1 MRRIVQIICLLFLIA
16 WLIPKV
22 FFIRIQPWEIGVR
35 RSLTGGIVENDY
47 EFGYQFRLPFFH
59 SYYRLPGTLQ
69 YLTYSSENSADAE
82 ALEIRTSQNNVIFVD
97 VSIPWR
103 IKNGEGWRIIR
114 EGFGDSYPE
123 KVRSTSTGILRE
135 TLADLTN
142 LDIQD
147 TDKRQATASAILP
160 RLNTQL
166 ERYHIQADH
175 VVIRAIRFR
184 KEYEQKLQD
193 KQYYSVQGRL
203 DEAKRKQSVAVQ
215 ETDTLE
221 KTIDKEIALAREDWN
236 QKIEEL
242 KTTYEL
248 QIAEFKAQ
256 AVQYDR
262 KRRSEGDAFYS
273 ELKAE
278 GDLAEAKA
286 EALGESLK
294 AKALATRAGKTFSAI
309 TAASN
314 FELGDITLNSNNPDF
329 FKNFASMKSW
339 REFFLG
345 E

>member
-1 MRRIVQIICLLFLIA
+1 MRRVIQTACIVFLVA
-16 WLIPKV
+16 WLIPKF
-22 FFIRIQPWEIGVR
+22 FFIQIQPWEIGVR
-35 RSLTGGIVENDY
+35 RSLTGGIGERDY
-47 EFGYQFRLPFFH
+47 DFGYQFRLPFFH
-59 SYYRLPGTLQ
+59 SYYRLPRTLQ
-69 YLTYSSENSADAE
+69 YLNYAGSGAADVD

-103 IKNGEGWRIIR
+103 IKTDEAWMIIR

-147 TDKRQATASAILP
+147 TDKRQATAAAILP
-160 RLNTQL
+160 KLNTQL
-166 ERYHIQADH
+166 ARYHIEADH

-184 KEYEQKLQD
+184 DEYERKLQD

-236 QKIEEL
+236 RQIEEL

-248 QIAEFKAQ
+248 QIAEFEAK

-262 KRRSEGDAFYS
+262 KRRSEGDAMYA

-294 AKALATRAGKTFSAI
+294 AKALATKAGRTFSAI
-309 TAASN
+309 TAARN
-314 FELGDITLNSNNPDF
+314 FELGSILLNSNNPDF
-329 FKNFASMKSW
+329 MKSFASMKSW